1 MEMSRTVSSL
11 QNVEGTES
19 KQRINRKRPLRPSC
33 DVSQICQRIQHSNI
47 WLVFKDQIKFSMNP
61 LLSFKHEIQPAYVT
75 ARAKQFG
82 NLRITYWIGPFL
94 I

>member
-33 DVSQICQRIQHSNI
+33 DDSQICQRIQHSNI

-61 LLSFKHEIQPAYVT
+61 LLSFNMKSSQLMSQQELSSLET
-75 ARAKQFG
+75 
-82 NLRITYWIGPFL
+82 
-94 I
+94 